1 VKVDKKRAAAERAVE
16 LVQSGMVVGL
26 GTGSTAYF
34 AIEALGKRIEDG
46 LEITG
51 VATSSGTEQLAMRFG
66 VPLVPLEEVM
76 LIDITIDGADEVDPQ
91 FNLIKGM
98 GGALLREKIV
108 AYASLEE
115 IIIVDDSKLVDVLG
129 IRSPLPIEVAPFG
142 HKLTKTALETLG
154 CQARLKGG
162 EKPFMTDNGNL
173 IYECKFERI
182 EDPEFLEVE
191 IHLIPGVVESGLFID
206 LATKVVIGQENGTQL
221 REKY

>member
-1 VKVDKKRAAAERAVE
+1 MDKKKAAAERAVE
-16 LVQSGMVVGL
+16 FVQSDMVVGL

-34 AIEALGKRIEDG
+34 AIEALGNRIKEG
-46 LEITG
+46 LEIVG
-51 VATSSGTEQLAMRFG
+51 VATSNGTEQLAKKFG
-66 VPLVPLEEVM
+66 VPLVPLDEVK
-76 LIDITIDGADEVDPQ
+76 LIDVTIDGADEVDPN

-98 GGALLREKIV
+98 GGALLREKVV

-115 IIIVDDSKLVDVLG
+115 IIIVDDSKIVDVLG
-129 IRSPLPIEVAPFG
+129 TRSPLPVEVAPFG
-142 HKLTKTALETLG
+142 HKLTKSALEGLG

-162 EKPFMTDNGNL
+162 ERPFITDNGNL
-173 IYECKFERI
+173 IYECKFDRI

-206 LATKVVIGQENGTQL
+206 LATKVVIGKEDGTQL

>member
-1 VKVDKKRAAAERAVE
+1 MDKKRAAAERAVE
-16 LVQSGMVVGL
+16 FVQSGMVVGL

-34 AIEALGKRIEDG
+34 AIEALGKRIEEG
-46 LEITG
+46 LEIAG
-51 VATSSGTEQLAMRFG
+51 VATSSGTEQLAVKFG
-66 VPLVPLEEVM
+66 VPLVPLDEVK
-76 LIDITIDGADEVDPQ
+76 LVDVTIDGADEVDPQ

-142 HKLTKTALETLG
+142 HKLTRIALEGLG

-173 IYECKFERI
+173 VYECKFERI
-182 EDPEFLEVE
+182 EDPEFLEIE
-191 IHLIPGVVESGLFID
+191 IHLIPGVIESGLFID

-221 REKY
+221 RERY

>member
-1 VKVDKKRAAAERAVE
+1 MDKKKAAAERAVE
-16 LVQSGMVVGL
+16 FVQSDMVVGL

-34 AIEALGKRIEDG
+34 AIEALGNRIKEG
-46 LEITG
+46 LEIVG
-51 VATSSGTEQLAMRFG
+51 VATSSSTEQLAKKFG
-66 VPLVPLEEVM
+66 VPLVPLDEVK
-76 LIDITIDGADEVDPQ
+76 LIDVTIDGADEVDPN

-98 GGALLREKIV
+98 GGALLREKVV

-142 HKLTKTALETLG
+142 HKLTKNALEGLG

-162 EKPFMTDNGNL
+162 EKPFRTDNGNL

-191 IHLIPGVVESGLFID
+191 IHLVPGVVESGLFID
-206 LATKVVIGQENGTQL
+206 LATKVVIGQESGTQL
-221 REKY
+221 REKN

>member
-1 VKVDKKRAAAERAVE
+1 VNVDKKKAAAERAVE
-16 LVQSGMVVGL
+16 FVQSGMVVGL

-34 AIEALGKRIEDG
+34 AIEALGNRIKEG
-46 LEITG
+46 LEIIG
-51 VATSSGTEQLAMRFG
+51 VATSSSTEQLAKKFG
-66 VPLVPLEEVM
+66 VPLVPLDEVK
-76 LIDITIDGADEVDPQ
+76 LIDVTIDGADEVDPN

-98 GGALLREKIV
+98 GGALLREKVV

-115 IIIVDDSKLVDVLG
+115 IIIIDDSKLVDVLG

-142 HKLTKTALETLG
+142 HKLTKIALEGLG

-162 EKPFMTDNGNL
+162 EKPFRTDNGNL

-206 LATKVVIGQENGTQL
+206 LATKVVIGQEGGTQL
-221 REKY
+221 REKN

>member
-1 VKVDKKRAAAERAVE
+1 MDKKKAAAERAVE
-16 LVQSGMVVGL
+16 FVQSDMVVGL

-34 AIEALGKRIEDG
+34 AIEALGNRIKEG
-46 LEITG
+46 LEIVG
-51 VATSSGTEQLAMRFG
+51 VATSSSTEQLAKKFG
-66 VPLVPLEEVM
+66 VPLVPLDEVK
-76 LIDITIDGADEVDPQ
+76 LIDVTIDGADEVDPN

-98 GGALLREKIV
+98 GGALLREKVV

-142 HKLTKTALETLG
+142 HKLTKNALEGLG

-162 EKPFMTDNGNL
+162 EKPFRTDNGNL

-191 IHLIPGVVESGLFID
+191 IHLVPGVVESGLFID
-206 LATKVVIGQENGTQL
+206 LATKVVIGQEGGTQV
-221 REKY
+221 REKN

>member
-1 VKVDKKRAAAERAVE
+1 VDF
-16 LVQSGMVVGL
+16 VQSDMVVGL

-34 AIEALGKRIEDG
+34 AIEALGKRVKEG
-46 LEITG
+46 LKIVG
-51 VATSSGTEQLAMRFG
+51 VATSSSTELLAKKFG
-66 VPLVPLEEVM
+66 VPLTPLEEVK
-76 LIDITIDGADEVDPQ
+76 LIDVTIDGADEVDPN

-98 GGALLREKIV
+98 GGALLREKVV

-115 IIIVDDSKLVDVLG
+115 IIIVDDSKIVDVLG

-142 HKLTKTALETLG
+142 HKLTKIALEGLG

-162 EKPFMTDNGNL
+162 EKPFRTDNGNL

-206 LATKVVIGQENGTQL
+206 LATKVVIGQEGGTQL
-221 REKY
+221 REKN

>member
-1 VKVDKKRAAAERAVE
+1 MNVDKKKAAAERAVE
-16 LVQSGMVVGL
+16 FVQSDMVVGL

-34 AIEALGKRIEDG
+34 AIEALGNRIKEG
-46 LEITG
+46 LEIVG
-51 VATSSGTEQLAMRFG
+51 VATSSSTEQLAKKFG
-66 VPLVPLEEVM
+66 VPLIPLDEVK
-76 LIDITIDGADEVDPQ
+76 LIDVTIDGADEVDPN

-98 GGALLREKIV
+98 GGALLREKVV

-115 IIIVDDSKLVDVLG
+115 IIIIDDSKLVDVLG

-142 HKLTKTALETLG
+142 HKLTKNALEGLG

-162 EKPFMTDNGNL
+162 EKPFRTDNGNL

-206 LATKVVIGQENGTQL
+206 LATKVVIGQEGGTQV
-221 REKY
+221 REKN

>member
-1 VKVDKKRAAAERAVE
+1 VNVDKKKVAAERAVE
-16 LVQSGMVVGL
+16 FVQSGMVVGL

-34 AIEALGKRIEDG
+34 AIEVLGNRIKEG
-46 LEITG
+46 LEIVG
-51 VATSSGTEQLAMRFG
+51 VATSSSTEQLAKKFG
-66 VPLVPLEEVM
+66 VPLVPLDEVK
-76 LIDITIDGADEVDPQ
+76 LIDVTIDGADEVDPN

-98 GGALLREKIV
+98 GGALLREKVV

-115 IIIVDDSKLVDVLG
+115 IIIIDDSKLVDVLG

-142 HKLTKTALETLG
+142 HKLTKIALEGLG

-162 EKPFMTDNGNL
+162 EKPFRTDNGNL

-206 LATKVVIGQENGTQL
+206 LATKVVIGQEGGTQV
-221 REKY
+221 REKN